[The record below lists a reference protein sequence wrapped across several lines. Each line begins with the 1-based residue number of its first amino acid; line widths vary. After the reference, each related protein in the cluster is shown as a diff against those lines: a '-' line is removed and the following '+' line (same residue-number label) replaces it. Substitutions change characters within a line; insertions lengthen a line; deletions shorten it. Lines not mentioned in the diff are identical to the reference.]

1 MRIFIGSPPVA
12 YKYIWVVAEADFK
25 HIQKIAFGRS
35 LKHCS
40 AGEQLWNLKLSFWI
54 KCSNLLY
61 LSRQITGSCYWQL
74 GKVIQRILWMVCDQ
88 PGGVRVIRAQ
98 EQCSFS
104 TSPSLSSSN
113 RAADGQNSRVISFVF
128 SPRAPGLSGH
138 PSPSD
143 SVPSAPHSAHHPQE
157 ILGDTGVPPGQ
168 QPFPLLCPPTGPI
181 VHTEQCHVFIYF
193 SSPALGGPHICTDG
207 LRVPHFFGKCR

>member
-54 KCSNLLY
+54 KCSYLLY

-74 GKVIQRILWMVCDQ
+74 GKVIQRILWTACDQ
-88 PGGVRVIRAQ
+88 PGGVWVIRAQ

-113 RAADGQNSRVISFVF
+113 RAADRQNCRVVSFVF
-128 SPRAPGLSGH
+128 SPRAPDLSGH

-143 SVPSAPHSAHHPQE
+143 RMPSASPSARHPQYILGYTAVPSGEQSFVLLHP
-157 ILGDTGVPPGQ
+157 PA
-168 QPFPLLCPPTGPI
+168 GPI
-181 VHTEQCHVFIYF
+181 VHTEQRHIFISF
-193 SSPALGGPHICTDG
+193 SSPALGVLTF
-207 LRVPHFFGKCR
+207 VQMA